1 MVLHRCFF
9 ASTLVFAPLLAHGAD
24 QTTAAR
30 GDARKAIAATAPTN
44 SFEKKRI
51 RFATHKQK
59 EIAQEHAFWTNV
71 RELFTRKP
79 ALPTIQEMP
88 PKSEWLFY
96 FENPLYDPNVSVV
109 HETTPHVPVTDLTAE
124 GGAETKF

>member
-1 MVLHRCFF
+1 MVLNRCFF
-9 ASTLVFAPLLAHGAD
+9 ASTLLFAPLLAYGAD

-30 GDARKAIAATAPTN
+30 GDARKAIAAAAPT
-44 SFEKKRI
+44 SFFERKRI

-59 EIAQEHAFWTNV
+59 EIAQEHAFWANV

-79 ALPTIQEMP
+79 ALPTIQETP

-109 HETTPHVPVTDLTAE
+109 HETVPVTDLTAE